1 MIHALSNYLVTSYVF
16 TENPRDQNKLGI
28 NETKADIV
36 KMPKWCNNGPV
47 SPSDERSL

>member
-1 MIHALSNYLVTSYVF
+1 MPCQTIWSRHMCLLK
-16 TENPRDQNKLGI
+16 NPRDQNKLGI

-36 KMPKWCNNGPV
+36 KMPKWYNIGPV